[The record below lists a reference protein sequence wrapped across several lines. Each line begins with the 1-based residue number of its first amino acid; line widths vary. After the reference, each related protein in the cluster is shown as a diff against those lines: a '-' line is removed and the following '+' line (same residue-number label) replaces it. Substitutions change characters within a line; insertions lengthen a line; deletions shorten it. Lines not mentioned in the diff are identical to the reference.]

1 MTIKRI
7 VVKSDFPGTI
17 QKEIIKKI
25 CQEKKCSNAFVKT
38 FTRHGYS
45 GASLSLI
52 FFSKELVEEPVG
64 VPYLLKI
71 AQKCDI
77 KKEYAAI
84 KIMCDLVTDC
94 RLEIDKKFFQDDW
107 GGLLFLHKGTDQ
119 PRNADKVITLSD
131 VLFRNRE
138 VYTMDSLKLIIN
150 EVYEK
155 LKNAHTGHEPGIVN
169 VSQHF
174 KKYFRGHESKKRIQ
188 SVLGSHSNEDY
199 FEFLGTSIYNPLKLI
214 KEIPSRITVYEGH
227 IHGDLHPGN
236 IVLDRNNLPNLVDFA
251 WAESRK
257 DILID
262 YVLLE
267 NSIRFMHFP
276 RIANLDEQLFVDGCL
291 LEEDGYNPIL
301 AKNFSNTN
309 IQHLYHRLAQML
321 EIIRNR
327 AKKHLGDNFTIE
339 RYLFVQFIILYGLLR
354 FEEYNQYITTR
365 ALGMISE
372 RLKDKGLST
381 LDAKA

>member
-7 VVKSDFPGTI
+7 DVKSDFPNI
-17 QKEIIKKI
+17 PQKEIIKKI
-25 CQEKKCSNAFVKT
+25 CEERKCSNAFVKT

-45 GASLSLI
+45 GASLLLI
-52 FFSKELVEEPVG
+52 FFNKEPVG

-77 KKEYAAI
+77 EKEYDAI
-84 KIMCDLVTDC
+84 KIMRDLVTDC
-94 RLEIDKKFFQDDW
+94 RLEIDRGFFQDDW
-107 GGLLFLHKGTDQ
+107 GGLLFLHRGTD
-119 PRNADKVITLSD
+119 RAEKADVVLTLSNM
-131 VLFRNRE
+131 LYSNKKE
-138 VYTMDSLKLIIN
+138 HTMTKLKSTIN
-150 EVYEK
+150 EVYER
-155 LKNAHTGHEPGIVN
+155 LRNAHAEPAPRNVN
-169 VSQHF
+169 IFRHYE
-174 KKYFRGHESKKRIQ
+174 KYFRGHKSKKRIQ
-188 SVLGSHSNEDY
+188 SVLGEYSNVDY
-199 FEFLGTSIYNPLKLI
+199 FKFLGASIYNPLKLI
-214 KEIPSRITVYEGH
+214 KEIPSRITIYEGH

-236 IVLDRNNLPNLVDFA
+236 VVLDRNKVPNLIDFA
-251 WAESRK
+251 WAKPCK

-276 RIANLDEQLFVDGCL
+276 QIANLDEQLSVDECL
-291 LEEDGYNPIL
+291 LEEHGYNPVL

-309 IQHLYHRLAQML
+309 IQRLYHRLAQML
-321 EIIRNR
+321 KIIRNR

-354 FEEYNQYITTR
+354 FEKYNQYITTR
-365 ALGMISE
+365 ALGMISK
-372 RLKDKGLST
+372 RLKDNGLST

>member
-1 MTIKRI
+1 MSSKRI
-7 VVKSDFPGTI
+7 VVKSNFPNIT
-17 QKEIIKKI
+17 QKDIIEKI
-25 CQEKKCSNAFVKT
+25 CQERKCLNAFVSPFK
-38 FTRHGYS
+38 RYGYS
-45 GASLSLI
+45 GADLLLI
-52 FFSKELVEEPVG
+52 FFNEEAVG
-64 VPYLLKI
+64 LPYLLKI

-77 KKEYAAI
+77 EKEYAAI
-84 KIMCDLVTDC
+84 KIMRDLVTDC
-94 RLEIDKKFFQDDW
+94 KLEIDKGFFQNDR

-119 PRNADKVITLSD
+119 PQNADDVITLGN
-131 VLFRNRE
+131 VLFRNRK
-138 VYTMDSLKLIIN
+138 VYTIDILESIIN

-155 LKNAHTGHEPGIVN
+155 LKNAHSGHEPGIVD

-174 KKYFRGHESKKRIQ
+174 KKYFRGHKSEKRIQ
-188 SVLGSHSNEDY
+188 SVLGTHSNEDY
-199 FEFLGTSIYNPLKLI
+199 FEFLGASIYNPLKLI

-236 IVLDRNNLPNLVDFA
+236 VVLGRTKVPNLIDFA
-251 WAESRK
+251 WAEPCK

-276 RIANLDEQLFVDGCL
+276 QIANLDEQLFVDGCL

-309 IQHLYHRLAQML
+309 IQNLYHRLAQML
-321 EIIRNR
+321 KIIRNR

-354 FEEYNQYITTR
+354 FETYNQYITTR
-365 ALGMISE
+365 ALGMISKK
-372 RLKDKGLST
+372 LKNNGLST
-381 LDAKA
+381 LNTGV

>member
-1 MTIKRI
+1 MISKEI
-7 VVKSDFPGTI
+7 VVKSDFPNIT

-25 CQEKKCSNAFVKT
+25 CEERKCLNAFVSPFK
-38 FTRHGYS
+38 RYGYS
-45 GASLSLI
+45 GANLLLI
-52 FFSKELVEEPVG
+52 FFNEEPVG
-64 VPYLLKI
+64 LPYILKI

-77 KKEYAAI
+77 EKEYAAI
-84 KIMCDLVTDC
+84 KIMRNFVTDC
-94 RLEIDKKFFQDDW
+94 RLEIDKRFFQNDR
-107 GGLLFLHKGTDQ
+107 GGLLFLHRGTDQ
-119 PRNADKVITLSD
+119 PQKADEVLTLSN
-131 VLFRNRE
+131 VLFSNKE
-138 VYTMDSLKLIIN
+138 GYTMGRLKSIIN

-155 LKNAHTGHEPGIVN
+155 LENAHTGHEPGIVN

-174 KKYFRGHESKKRIQ
+174 KKYFRGHKSEKRIQ
-188 SVLGSHSNEDY
+188 SVLGTHSNEGY
-199 FEFLGTSIYNPLKLI
+199 FEFLGASIYNPLKLI
-214 KEIPSRITVYEGH
+214 KEMPSRIRVYKGH

-236 IVLDRNNLPNLVDFA
+236 VVLGRTKVPNLIDFA
-251 WAESRK
+251 WAEPCK

-267 NSIRFMHFP
+267 SSIRFMHFP
-276 RIANLDEQLFVDGCL
+276 QIANLDEQLFVDRCL

-309 IQHLYHRLAQML
+309 IKHLYHKLAEML
-321 EIIRNR
+321 KIIRNR

-354 FEEYNQYITTR
+354 FEKYNQYITTR
-365 ALGMISE
+365 ALGMISK
-372 RLKDKGLST
+372 RLKNNSLST

>member
-1 MTIKRI
+1 MIIKRI

-25 CQEKKCSNAFVKT
+25 CQERKRSNAFVSPFK
-38 FTRHGYS
+38 RYGYS
-45 GASLSLI
+45 GANLLLI
-52 FFSKELVEEPVG
+52 FFGGKPIG
-64 VPYLLKI
+64 IPYLLKI

-77 KKEYAAI
+77 EKEYTAI
-84 KIMCDLVTDC
+84 KSMRDLVTDC
-94 RLEIDKKFFQDDW
+94 RLAIDKRFFQNNR
-107 GGLLFLHKGTDQ
+107 GGLLFLHRGTDQ
-119 PRNADKVITLSD
+119 SQKADEVLTLSD
-131 VLFRNRE
+131 VLFSNKKGYTINR
-138 VYTMDSLKLIIN
+138 LKLIIN

-155 LKNAHTGHEPGIVN
+155 LKNAHTRHELRIVN

-174 KKYFRGHESKKRIQ
+174 KKYFRGHKSEKRIR
-188 SVLGSHSNEDY
+188 SVLGTYSNEDY
-199 FEFLGTSIYNPLKLI
+199 FKFLGAGIYNPLKLI

-236 IVLDRNNLPNLVDFA
+236 IVLDRNKVPNLIDFA
-251 WAESRK
+251 WAKPCK

-276 RIANLDEQLFVDGCL
+276 QIANLDEQLFVDRCL
-291 LEEDGYNPIL
+291 LEEHGYNPVL

-309 IQHLYHRLAQML
+309 IQRLYHGLAQML
-321 EIIRNR
+321 KTIRNR

-354 FEEYNQYITTR
+354 FEKYNQYITTR

-381 LDAKA
+381 LDAKT

>member
-1 MTIKRI
+1 MTNKTII
-7 VVKSDFPGTI
+7 VNTDFPGTI
-17 QKEIIKKI
+17 QKVIIEKI
-25 CQEKKCSNAFVKT
+25 CQERGCSNAFVKT

-52 FFSKELVEEPVG
+52 FFSKEPVEEPVG

-84 KIMCDLVTDC
+84 KIMRDLVTDC

-155 LKNAHTGHEPGIVN
+155 LKNAHTVHEPGIVN

>member
-1 MTIKRI
+1 MTNKGI
-7 VVKSDFPGTI
+7 VVKSDFPDTI

-25 CQEKKCSNAFVKT
+25 CQERKCPNAFVST

-45 GASLSLI
+45 GASLLLI
-52 FFSKELVEEPVG
+52 FFNKEPVG
-64 VPYLLKI
+64 LPYLLKI

-77 KKEYAAI
+77 EKEYDAI
-84 KIMCDLVTDC
+84 KIMRDLVTDC

-107 GGLLFLHKGTDQ
+107 GGLLFLHRGTDW
-119 PRNADKVITLSD
+119 PEKAGKALTLSD
-131 VLFRNRE
+131 VLFSNRKG
-138 VYTMDSLKLIIN
+138 YTIRILESIIR

-155 LKNAHTGHEPGIVN
+155 LKNAHTRHEPRIVN

-174 KKYFRGHESKKRIQ
+174 KKYFRGHKSEKRIQ
-188 SVLGSHSNEDY
+188 SVLGKYSNEDY
-199 FEFLGTSIYNPLKLI
+199 FKFLGASIYNPLKLI

-236 IVLDRNNLPNLVDFA
+236 IVLDRNRIPNLIDFA
-251 WAESRK
+251 WAKPCK

-276 RIANLDEQLFVDGCL
+276 QIANLDEQLFVDQCL

-301 AKNFSNTN
+301 AKDFSNTN

-321 EIIRNR
+321 KIIRNR
-327 AKKHLGDNFTIE
+327 ARKQLGGNFTIE

-354 FEEYNQYITTR
+354 FETYNQYITMR
-365 ALGMISE
+365 ALGMISK
-372 RLKDKGLST
+372 RLKNKGLST
-381 LDAKA
+381 LDAKV